1 GGKYPSGLYVGKV
14 REVETDV
21 TGLQKLARIEPAANL
36 NHLDRVFVVLRED
49 VRRQIENEIKEVK
62 P

>member
-1 GGKYPSGLYVGKV
+1 M
-14 REVETDV
+14 